1 MVHFDLLCLT
11 WHSYIIRAFVE
22 GTLRTFMGAI
32 AAGCRKASSYRKVP
46 KERDSGVRSS
56 ERTLDTPGKENDA
69 TIWLTK
75 VLEIIRKSVFVQCL
89 QSRISRMWA
98 QVEDHRFGFCFF
110 LFKGCRPCRRPR
122 KRETGN
128 GVSWL
133 RSSVLWIVSLDALYI
148 HYIYIYA
155 SNSIYL
161 YVEVKFC

>member
-1 MVHFDLLCLT
+1 MVHFDLSCLT

-22 GTLRTFMGAI
+22 GSLRTFMGAI

-75 VLEIIRKSVFVQCL
+75 VVEIIRKSVFVQCL

-98 QVEDHRFGFCFF
+98 QVEDHRLFF
-110 LFKGCRPCRRPR
+110 LIRNIESKMTNNRRHHRNMIFRWSWIPAFASHQCYD
-122 KRETGN
+122 TYTD
-128 GVSWL
+128 VSQFM
-133 RSSVLWIVSLDALYI
+133 SSL
-148 HYIYIYA
+148 
-155 SNSIYL
+155 
-161 YVEVKFC
+161 